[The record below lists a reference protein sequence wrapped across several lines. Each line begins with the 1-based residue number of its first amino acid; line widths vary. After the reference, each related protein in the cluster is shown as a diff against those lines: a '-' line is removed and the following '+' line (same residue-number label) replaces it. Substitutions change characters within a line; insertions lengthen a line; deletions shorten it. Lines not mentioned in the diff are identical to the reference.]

1 MKVLNV
7 PQIHCQNCV
16 KRISQALSQQGIK
29 YEISA
34 ENKTVTIDEKDINA
48 TISVLDDL
56 GFDAE

>member
-16 KRISQALSQQGIK
+16 KRISQALSQEGIK

-34 ENKTVTIDEKDINA
+34 EAKTVTIDEKDLGKTLSI
-48 TISVLDDL
+48 LDDL
-56 GFDAE
+56 GFEAE